1 MTVDNACSFSGIV
14 CAQGSVIM
22 AKRAARPSI
31 LSKGSFGAFV
41 LDQLSELGD
50 VVARPMFGGAGF
62 YLEGEFF
69 GLLYEER
76 LYFRVSP
83 DTIGEYTARKMKRFA
98 PFGGK
103 RGESRGYYEVPVEII
118 ESPGDLMKWARAAQ
132 GTPRLSPAKKRVTR
146 TRVKR

>member
-1 MTVDNACSFSGIV
+1 M
-14 CAQGSVIM
+14 M
-22 AKRAARPSI
+22 AKPSVRPSI
-31 LSKGSFGAFV
+31 LSAGSFGAFV

-62 YLEGEFF
+62 YLDGDFF

-83 DTIGEYTARKMKRFA
+83 DTIGEYTARKMKPFA

-118 ESPGDLMKWARAAQ
+118 ESPGDLIKWARAA
-132 GTPRLSPAKKRVTR
+132 GRTPLLSSTKKKRVMR

>member
-1 MTVDNACSFSGIV
+1 
-14 CAQGSVIM
+14 M
-22 AKRAARPSI
+22 AKRAGHPSI
-31 LSKGSFGAFV
+31 LAEGSFGAFV

-62 YLEGEFF
+62 YLDGKFF
-69 GLLYEER
+69 GIIYEER

-83 DTIGEYTARKMKRFA
+83 ETVGEYTARKMKPFA

-103 RGESRGYYEVPVEII
+103 RGESEGYYEVPVEII
-118 ESPGDLMKWARAAQ
+118 ESSVDLIKWARASQ
-132 GTPRLSPAKKRVTR
+132 RTPPLSSTKKRATR